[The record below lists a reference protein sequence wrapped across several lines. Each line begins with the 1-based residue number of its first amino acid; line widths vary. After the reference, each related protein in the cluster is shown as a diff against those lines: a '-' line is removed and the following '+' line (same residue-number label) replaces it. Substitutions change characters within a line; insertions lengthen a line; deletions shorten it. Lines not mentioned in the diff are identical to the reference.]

1 MPYLPGRDIVLVR
14 YSPHLY
20 DIPLHSKDV
29 WPPSGVW
36 EWVYNT
42 ADIDSQKVIWAQ
54 DMGPA
59 KNQEL
64 IDYYKDRR
72 VWLLYADDQPP
83 KLVPYSKAADTAPL
97 IESQK
102 AP

>member
-1 MPYLPGRDIVLVR
+1 MR
-14 YSPHLY
+14 YSPDLY

-42 ADIDSQKVIWAQ
+42 ADIESQKVIWAQ

-72 VWLLYADDQPP
+72 VWLLYADERPP
-83 KLVPYSKAADTAPL
+83 KLAPYSEAAERRLCTGV
-97 IESQK
+97 Q
-102 AP
+102 